1 MREKQDL
8 TFRFAQDFAFEQ
20 AFEQLEEVVR
30 QLEAGNLPLE
40 RSLEL
45 YERGMALARLC
56 QKKLDEAEQK
66 VSQIAGVGPDGPV
79 LTPFAAEKS

>member
-1 MREKQDL
+1 MKEQADL
-8 TFRFAQDFAFEQ
+8 TSRFAQDLAFEQ
-20 AFEQLEEVVR
+20 AFEQLEDVVG

-45 YERGMALARLC
+45 YEQGVALVRWC

-66 VSQIAGVGPDGPV
+66 VSQISGVGPEGPV
-79 LTPFAAEKS
+79 LTPFVAEE

>member
-1 MREKQDL
+1 MKDKGDL
-8 TFRFAQDFAFEQ
+8 AFEQ
-20 AFEQLEEVVR
+20 AFAQLEEVVR

-66 VSQIAGVGPDGPV
+66 VSQIAGVGPDGPL
-79 LTPFAAEKS
+79 LTPFVSEQP